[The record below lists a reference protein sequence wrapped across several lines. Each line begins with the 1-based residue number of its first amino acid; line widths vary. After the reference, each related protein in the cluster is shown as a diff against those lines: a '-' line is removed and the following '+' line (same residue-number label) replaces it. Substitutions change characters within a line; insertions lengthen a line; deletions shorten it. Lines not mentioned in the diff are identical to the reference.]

1 MVKKFVKYY
10 KPYKVLFFLDLTA
23 AFLVALCD
31 LIYPIIT
38 REMMNDYIPKG
49 NVKAVVI
56 CGLVVT
62 GVYLIRLAF
71 YYFINY
77 YGHLVGV
84 YMQADM
90 RRDLFAH
97 YQKLPFSYFDK
108 HETGELLSRLTNDLM
123 DVCELAHHGPEDLF
137 ISIVTLVASFIYLVS
152 INVHMTIVIFAFI
165 PILLLFSIKLRKN
178 MSKAF
183 MESRKKIGT
192 VNAVAENSISGIRVT
207 RAFNNEKTEKAK
219 FEKGNAEYVG
229 ARKLAYK
236 AMASFFSGT
245 GFIISML
252 NVAVLVSG
260 GICIS
265 KNLIDSA
272 DFASFIILVNIF
284 VTPLRSLVNFT
295 EQYQNGM
302 TGFKRFTE
310 IMETKCE
317 ADEKDDENS
326 LSLENVKG
334 EIEFRNVSFDYGN
347 GDVLHNV
354 SFKVEAGKSVALAG
368 SSGGGKTTVC
378 QLIPRFY
385 PHTSGEILIDGIPV
399 NRIKLSSLRENIG
412 IVQQDV
418 FLFSGTVKDNIEYGK
433 PGATMEEIRLA
444 AKKANI
450 LDFIET
456 LENGFDTQVGE
467 RGVRLS
473 GGQKQRISI
482 ARAFLKDPKILILD
496 EATSA
501 LDNVSERLIQQS
513 LEELSIGRTT
523 LTVAHRLSTISGS
536 DEIIVIND
544 GIITERGTHQEL
556 IQNGGEYAEMAKKL

>member
-1 MVKKFVKYY
+1 MIKKFVKYY
-10 KPYKVLFFLDLTA
+10 KPYKLLFALDLTA
-23 AFLVALCD
+23 AFLVAFCD
-31 LIYPIIT
+31 LIYPVIT
-38 REMMNDYIPKG
+38 RGMMNDYIPDG

-56 CGLVVT
+56 CGLVLT

-77 YGHLVGV
+77 YGHLIGV

-90 RRDLFAH
+90 RRDLFSH
-97 YQKLPFSYFDK
+97 YQRLPFSYFDK

-137 ISIVTLVASFIYLVS
+137 ISIVTLVASFVYLCT
-152 INVHMTIVIFAFI
+152 INWQMTLVIFAFI

-183 MESRKKIGT
+183 MESRKKIGYI
-192 VNAVAENSISGIRVT
+192 NAVAENSISGIRVT
-207 RAFNNEKTEKAK
+207 RAFNNEKTEKIK
-219 FEKGNAEYVG
+219 FEDGNKQYIS
-229 ARKLAYK
+229 ARTQAYK

-265 KNLIDSA
+265 KNLINAA

-302 TGFKRFTE
+302 TGFKRFLE
-310 IMETKCE
+310 IMETTGE
-317 ADEKDDENS
+317 ETSQRNLTLKD
-326 LSLENVKG
+326 VKG
-334 EIEFRNVSFDYGN
+334 EIEFKNVSFDYGN
-347 GDVLHNV
+347 GDVLHDV
-354 SFKVEAGKSVALAG
+354 SFKVEAGKKIALAG

-378 QLIPRFY
+378 QLIPCFY
-385 PHTSGEILIDGIPV
+385 PLTSGEILIDGLPV
-399 NRIKLSSLRENIG
+399 NKIELSSLRENIG

-418 FLFSGTVKDNIEYGK
+418 FLFSGTVRDNIEYGK
-433 PGATMEEIRLA
+433 PGASMEEIREA

-450 LDFIET
+450 LDFIDS

-501 LDNVSERLIQQS
+501 LDNVSEKLIQKS

-523 LTVAHRLSTISGS
+523 LTVAHRLSTIQNS
-536 DEIIVIND
+536 DEIIVINE
-544 GIITERGTHQEL
+544 GKIVEKGTHKEL
-556 IQNGGEYAEMAKKL
+556 IQNGGEYAEMASQL

>member
-1 MVKKFVKYY
+1 MIKKFIKYY
-10 KPYKVLFFLDLTA
+10 KPYKLLFSLDLVA
-23 AFLVALCD
+23 AFLVALLD

-49 NVKAVVI
+49 KVNAVLI
-56 CGLVVT
+56 CGGALVL
-62 GVYLIRLAF
+62 VYVVRLVF

-84 YMQADM
+84 YMQRDM
-90 RRDLFAH
+90 RKDLFDH

-108 HETGELLSRLTNDLM
+108 HETGEMLSRLTNDLM

-137 ISIVTLVASFIYLVS
+137 ISLVTLIASFVYLCT
-152 INVHMTIVIFAFI
+152 INWQMTAVLFAFI
-165 PILLLFSIKLRKN
+165 PLLLLFSIKLRKN

-183 MESRKKIGT
+183 MESRKKIGHI
-192 VNAVAENSISGIRVT
+192 NATAENSLSGIRVT
-207 RAFNNEKTEKAK
+207 RAFNNVKTEKDK
-219 FEKGNAEYVG
+219 FEKGNNGYVS
-229 ARKLAYK
+229 ARKQAYK

-245 GFIISML
+245 GFIISLL

-265 KNLIDSA
+265 KGLINEG
-272 DFASFIILVNIF
+272 DFASFVILVNIF

-302 TGFKRFTE
+302 TGFLRFNE
-310 IMETKCE
+310 IMETKPE
-317 ADEKDDENS
+317 DDPENS
-326 LSLENVKG
+326 VILKDIKG
-334 EIEFRNVSFDYGN
+334 DIEFKNVSFDYGN
-347 GDVLHNV
+347 GDVLKNV
-354 SFKVEAGKSVALAG
+354 SFKVTAGKSIALAG

-385 PHTSGEILIDGIPV
+385 PHSDGEILIDGIPV
-399 NRIKLSSLRENIG
+399 DKISLSSLRDNIG

-433 PGATMEEIRLA
+433 PGATMDEIKEA
-444 AKKANI
+444 ARKANI

-513 LEELSIGRTT
+513 LEELSVGRTT
-523 LTVAHRLSTISGS
+523 ITVAHRLSTIANA

-544 GIITERGTHQEL
+544 GVITEKGTHKDL
-556 IQNGGEYAEMAKKL
+556 LKKDGEYAKMAASVL

>member
-10 KPYKVLFFLDLTA
+10 KPYKLLFSLDLTA
-23 AFLVALCD
+23 AFLVALLD
-31 LIYPIIT
+31 LIYPVIT
-38 REMMNDYIPKG
+38 REMMNDFIPKG
-49 NVKAVVI
+49 NVRAVVI
-56 CGLVVT
+56 CGGILT
-62 GVYLIRLAF
+62 IAYLIRLAF

-84 YMQADM
+84 YMQSDM
-90 RRDLFAH
+90 RKDLFAH

-108 HETGELLSRLTNDLM
+108 HETGELLSRLSNDLM

-137 ISIVTLVASFIYLVS
+137 ISIVTLVASFIYLCTIS
-152 INVHMTIVIFAFI
+152 WQMTVVIFVFI

-183 MESRKKIGT
+183 MESRKKIG
-192 VNAVAENSISGIRVT
+192 VINAVAENSISGIRVT
-207 RAFNNEKTEKAK
+207 RAFNNEKTEKNK
-219 FEKGNAEYVG
+219 FDNGNTAFVS
-229 ARKLAYK
+229 ARKQAYK
-236 AMASFFSGT
+236 AMGAFFSGT

-265 KNLIDSA
+265 KNLINEA

-302 TGFKRFTE
+302 TGFKRFLE
-310 IMETKCE
+310 IMETE
-317 ADEKDDENS
+317 PENEDEDAVELKD
-326 LSLENVKG
+326 VKG
-334 EIEFRNVSFDYGN
+334 EIEFKNVSFDYGN
-347 GDVLHNV
+347 GDVLKNV
-354 SFKVEAGKSVALAG
+354 SFKVEAGKSIALAG
-368 SSGGGKTTVC
+368 ASGGGKTTVC

-385 PHTSGEILIDGIPV
+385 PHSEGEILIDGIPV
-399 NRIKLSSLRENIG
+399 DRIKLSSLRENIG

-433 PGATMEEIRLA
+433 PGASMEEIREA

-450 LDFIET
+450 LEFIET
-456 LENGFDTQVGE
+456 LEQGFDTQVGE

-501 LDNVSERLIQQS
+501 LDNVSERLIQS
-513 LEELSIGRTT
+513 ALEELSVGRTT
-523 LTVAHRLSTISGS
+523 ITVAHRLSTISGA

-544 GIITERGTHQEL
+544 GVITERGTHSEL
-556 IQNGGEYAEMAKKL
+556 IKNGGEYAEMAAFIR

>member
-1 MVKKFVKYY
+1 MLRKFVKYY
-10 KPYKVLFFLDLTA
+10 KPYKLLFSLDLGA

-31 LIYPIIT
+31 LLYPIIT
-38 REMMNDYIPKG
+38 REMMNEYIPKG
-49 NVKAVVI
+49 NVNAVLI
-56 CGLVVT
+56 CGGILI
-62 GVYLIRLAF
+62 GVYLVRLLF

-90 RRDLFAH
+90 RRDLFSH
-97 YQKLPFSYFDK
+97 FQRIPFSYFDK

-137 ISIVTLVASFIYLVS
+137 ISIVTLVASFIYLCT
-152 INVHMTIVIFAFI
+152 INVQMTLVIFAFI
-165 PILLLFSIKLRKN
+165 PVLLLFSIKLRRN

-183 MESRKKIGT
+183 LESRKKIG
-192 VNAVAENSISGIRVT
+192 VINAVAENSISGIRVA
-207 RAFNNEKTEKAK
+207 RAFNNEKTEKTK
-219 FEKGNAEYVG
+219 FEQGNKEYIS
-229 ARKLAYK
+229 ARKQAYK
-236 AMASFFSGT
+236 AMAIFFSGT

-265 KNLIDSA
+265 KGMINAA

-302 TGFKRFTE
+302 TGFKRFIE
-310 IMETKCE
+310 IMETACE
-317 ADEKDDENS
+317 KEDENAVE
-326 LSLENVKG
+326 LKDVKG

-354 SFKVEAGKSVALAG
+354 SFKVESGKSVALAG
-368 SSGGGKTTVC
+368 ASGGGKTTVC
-378 QLIPRFY
+378 QLIPKFY
-385 PHTSGEILIDGIPV
+385 PISEGEILIDGISIDK
-399 NRIKLSSLRENIG
+399 IKNSSLREHIG

-433 PGATMEEIRLA
+433 PGASMEEIKEA
-444 AKKANI
+444 ARKANI
-450 LDFIET
+450 LDFVET

-501 LDNVSERLIQQS
+501 LDNISEKLIQES
-513 LEELSIGRTT
+513 LEELCVGRTSI
-523 LTVAHRLSTISGS
+523 TVAHRLSTIAEA
-536 DEIIVIND
+536 DEIIVINE
-544 GIITERGTHQEL
+544 GKITERGTHASL
-556 IQNGGEYAEMAKKL
+556 VKNGGEYAMMARKL

>member
-1 MVKKFVKYY
+1 MLKKFVKYY
-10 KPYKVLFFLDLTA
+10 KPYKLLFSLDLVA

-49 NVKAVVI
+49 NVRAVVI
-56 CGLVVT
+56 CGIVLTVF
-62 GVYLIRLAF
+62 YLIRLAF

-77 YGHLVGV
+77 YGHLIGV

-137 ISIVTLVASFIYLVS
+137 ISIVTLVASFIYLCT
-152 INVHMTIVIFAFI
+152 INWQMTVVIFAFI

-178 MSKAF
+178 MSRAF
-183 MESRKKIGT
+183 MESRKKVGYI
-192 VNAVAENSISGIRVT
+192 NAVAENSISGVRVA
-207 RAFNNEKTEKAK
+207 RAFNNEKNEQNK
-219 FEKGNAEYVG
+219 FERGNREYVS
-229 ARKLAYK
+229 ARSQAYK
-236 AMASFFSGT
+236 AMAAFFSGT

-265 KNLIDSA
+265 KELINAA

-302 TGFKRFTE
+302 TGFKRFLE
-310 IMETKCE
+310 IMETPCE
-317 ADEKDDENS
+317 DTSKRDLKLKD
-326 LSLENVKG
+326 VKG
-334 EIEFRNVSFDYGN
+334 KIEFKNVSFDYGN
-347 GDVLHNV
+347 GEVLQNV
-354 SFKVEAGKSVALAG
+354 SFIAEAGKKIALAG

-378 QLIPRFY
+378 QLIPSFY
-385 PHTSGEILIDGIPV
+385 PITSGEIFIDDIPAS
-399 NRIKLSSLRENIG
+399 RIELSSLRENIG

-418 FLFSGTVKDNIEYGK
+418 FLFSGTVRDNIEYGK
-433 PGATMEEIRLA
+433 PGASMEEIRSA
-444 AKKANI
+444 AEKANI
-450 LDFIET
+450 LEFIET

-501 LDNVSERLIQQS
+501 LDNVSERLIQKS
-513 LEELSIGRTT
+513 LEELSVGRTT
-523 LTVAHRLSTISGS
+523 ITVAHRLSTIQNS
-536 DEIIVIND
+536 DEIIVID
-544 GIITERGTHQEL
+544 GGKITEHGTHDEL
-556 IQNGGEYAEMAKKL
+556 IKNGGEYAEMATKI

>member
-1 MVKKFVKYY
+1 MLKKFVKYY
-10 KPYKVLFFLDLTA
+10 KPYKLLFSLDLTA

-31 LIYPIIT
+31 LIYPVIT
-38 REMMNDYIPKG
+38 RGMMNEYIPSG
-49 NVKAVVI
+49 NVKAVI
-56 CGLVVT
+56 YCGLALT

-90 RRDLFAH
+90 RKDLFAH
-97 YQKLPFSYFDK
+97 YQRLPFSYFDK

-137 ISIVTLVASFIYLVS
+137 ISIVTLVASFIYLCT
-152 INVHMTIVIFAFI
+152 INWQMTVVIFAFI

-183 MESRKKIGT
+183 MESRKKIGFI
-192 VNAVAENSISGIRVT
+192 NAVAENSISGIRVA
-207 RAFNNEKTEKAK
+207 RAFNNEKNEKNK
-219 FEKGNAEYVG
+219 FQNGNNQFVD

-236 AMASFFSGT
+236 AMAAFFSGT

-265 KNLIDSA
+265 KGLIDSG

-302 TGFKRFTE
+302 TGFRRFLE
-310 IMETKCE
+310 IMETPAE
-317 ADEKDDENS
+317 SIDGRNESLKD
-326 LSLENVKG
+326 VKG
-334 EIEFRNVSFDYGN
+334 EIEFKNVSFDYGN

-354 SFKVEAGKSVALAG
+354 SFKVEAGKKIALAG

-378 QLIPRFY
+378 QLIPCFY
-385 PHTSGEILIDGIPV
+385 PINEGEIFIDGIPV
-399 NRIKLSSLRENIG
+399 SKIELSSLRENIG

-433 PGATMEEIRLA
+433 PGATMEEIREA
-444 AKKANI
+444 ARKANV
-450 LDFIET
+450 LEFVES

-501 LDNVSERLIQQS
+501 LDNVSERLIQSS
-513 LEELSIGRTT
+513 LEELSVGRTT
-523 LTVAHRLSTISGS
+523 LTVAHRLSTIKNS
-536 DEIIVIND
+536 DEIIVISD
-544 GIITERGTHQEL
+544 GKIIEKGTHEEL
-556 IQNGGEYAEMAKKL
+556 LQKGGEYAQMASTL

>member
-1 MVKKFVKYY
+1 MLKKFVKYY
-10 KPYKVLFFLDLTA
+10 KPYKLLFSLDLIA

-31 LIYPIIT
+31 LIYPVIT
-38 REMMNDYIPKG
+38 RGMMNDYIPSG
-49 NVKAVVI
+49 NVKAVVL
-56 CGLVVT
+56 CGFVLT

-77 YGHLVGV
+77 YGHLIGV

-137 ISIVTLVASFIYLVS
+137 ISIVTLVASFIYLCT
-152 INVHMTIVIFAFI
+152 INWQMTIVIFAFI
-165 PILLLFSIKLRKN
+165 PVLLIFSIKLRRN
-178 MSKAF
+178 MSRAF
-183 MESRKKIGT
+183 MESRKKIGMI
-192 VNAVAENSISGIRVT
+192 NAVAENSISGIRVT
-207 RAFNNEKTEKAK
+207 RAFNNQKTEKSK
-219 FEKGNAEYVG
+219 FENGNSEYVS

-265 KNLIDSA
+265 KNLINAA

-302 TGFKRFTE
+302 TGFKRFLE

-317 ADEKDDENS
+317 FEEENAV
-326 LSLENVKG
+326 SLENVKG
-334 EIEFRNVSFDYGN
+334 DIEFRNVSFNYGN
-347 GDVLHNV
+347 GNVLHNI
-354 SFKVEAGKSVALAG
+354 SFKVDAGKSVALAG

-385 PHTSGEILIDGIPV
+385 PHSEGEILIDGTPI

-433 PGATMEEIRLA
+433 PGATMEEIRIA

-482 ARAFLKDPKILILD
+482 ARAFLKNPKILILD

-501 LDNVSERLIQQS
+501 LDNVSERLIQKS
-513 LEELSIGRTT
+513 LEELSVGRTT
-523 LTVAHRLSTISGS
+523 LTVAHRLSTIAGA

-544 GIITERGTHQEL
+544 GVITERGTHQQL
-556 IQNGGEYAEMAKKL
+556 INNGGEYAEMANKL

>member
-1 MVKKFVKYY
+1 MLKKFVKYY
-10 KPYKVLFFLDLTA
+10 KPYKLLFSLDLTA
-23 AFLVALCD
+23 AFLVALID
-31 LIYPIIT
+31 LVYPIIT
-38 REMMNDYIPKG
+38 REMMNDYIPSG
-49 NVKAVVI
+49 NVKAVII
-56 CGLVVT
+56 CGCILA
-62 GVYLIRLAF
+62 GVYLVRLAF

-84 YMQADM
+84 YMQSDM

-137 ISIVTLVASFIYLVS
+137 ISIVTLVASFIYLCT
-152 INVHMTIVIFAFI
+152 INWQMTLVIFAFI
-165 PILLLFSIKLRKN
+165 PILLLFSIKLRRN

-183 MESRKKIGT
+183 MESRKKIGK
-192 VNAVAENSISGIRVT
+192 VNAVAENSISGVRVT
-207 RAFNNEKTEKAK
+207 RAFNSEGTEKEK
-219 FEKGNAEYVG
+219 FQKGNEEFVS
-229 ARKLAYK
+229 ARKQAYK
-236 AMASFFSGT
+236 AMGMFFSGT
-245 GFIISML
+245 GFILSML

-265 KNLIDSA
+265 KKLINEA

-284 VTPLRSLVNFT
+284 VNPLRSLVNFT

-302 TGFKRFTE
+302 TGFKRFME
-310 IMETKCE
+310 IMETPPE
-317 ADEKDDENS
+317 AEKETAFN
-326 LSLENVKG
+326 LENVKG

-347 GDVLHNV
+347 GEVLKNV
-354 SFKVEAGKSVALAG
+354 SFKVEAGKSIALAG
-368 SSGGGKTTVC
+368 SSGGGKTTIC

-385 PHTSGEILIDGIPV
+385 PTTSGEILIDGKST
-399 NRIKLSSLRENIG
+399 NDLTLHSLRKCIG

-433 PGATMEEIRLA
+433 PGASMEEIIEA
-444 AKKANI
+444 ARKANI
-450 LDFIET
+450 LEFVET

-482 ARAFLKDPKILILD
+482 ARAFLKNPKILILD

-501 LDNVSERLIQQS
+501 LDNVSERLIQKS
-513 LEELSIGRTT
+513 LEELSKGRTT
-523 LTVAHRLSTISGS
+523 ITVAHRLTTIQNS
-536 DEIIVIND
+536 DEILVIND
-544 GIITERGTHQEL
+544 GCIAERGTHDSL
-556 IQNGGEYAEMAKKL
+556 IQQNGEYAKMATFLFQ

>member
-1 MVKKFVKYY
+1 MLKKFVKYY
-10 KPYKVLFFLDLTA
+10 KPYKLLFSLDLIA

-31 LIYPIIT
+31 LIYPVIT
-38 REMMNDYIPKG
+38 REMMNDYIPSG
-49 NVKAVVI
+49 NVKAVI
-56 CGLVVT
+56 FCGFVLT

-77 YGHLVGV
+77 YGHLIGV

-137 ISIVTLVASFIYLVS
+137 ISIVTLVASFIYLCT
-152 INVHMTIVIFAFI
+152 INWQMTIVIFAFI
-165 PILLLFSIKLRKN
+165 PILLIFSIKLRRN
-178 MSKAF
+178 MSRAF
-183 MESRKKIGT
+183 MESRKKIGMI
-192 VNAVAENSISGIRVT
+192 NAVAENSISGIRVT
-207 RAFNNEKTEKAK
+207 RAFNNQKTEKSK
-219 FEKGNAEYVG
+219 FENGNSEYVS

-265 KNLIDSA
+265 KSLINAA

-302 TGFKRFTE
+302 TGFKRFLE

-317 ADEKDDENS
+317 AEEENAI
-326 LSLENVKG
+326 SLENTKG

-347 GDVLHNV
+347 GDVLHNI

-385 PHTSGEILIDGIPV
+385 PHSEGEILIDGTPI

-433 PGATMEEIRLA
+433 PGATMEEIRIA

-482 ARAFLKDPKILILD
+482 ARAFLKNPKILILD

-501 LDNVSERLIQQS
+501 LDNVSERLIQKS

-523 LTVAHRLSTISGS
+523 LTVAHRLSTISGA

-544 GIITERGTHQEL
+544 GIITERGTHQQL
-556 IQNGGEYAEMAKKL
+556 INNGGEYAEMANKL

>member
-1 MVKKFVKYY
+1 MLKKFVKYY
-10 KPYKVLFFLDLTA
+10 KPYKLLFSLDLVA

-38 REMMNDYIPKG
+38 REMMNDYIPQG
-49 NVKAVVI
+49 NVRAVVI
-56 CGLVVT
+56 CGIVLTVF
-62 GVYLIRLAF
+62 YLIRLAF

-77 YGHLVGV
+77 YGHLIGV

-137 ISIVTLVASFIYLVS
+137 ISIVTLVASFIYLCT
-152 INVHMTIVIFAFI
+152 INWQMTVVIFAFI

-178 MSKAF
+178 MSRAF
-183 MESRKKIGT
+183 MESRKKVGYI
-192 VNAVAENSISGIRVT
+192 NAVAENSISGVRVA
-207 RAFNNEKTEKAK
+207 RAFNNEKNEQNK
-219 FEKGNAEYVG
+219 FERGNGEYVS
-229 ARKLAYK
+229 ARSQAYK
-236 AMASFFSGT
+236 AMAAFFSGT

-265 KNLIDSA
+265 KELINAA

-302 TGFKRFTE
+302 TGFKRFLE
-310 IMETKCE
+310 IMETPCE
-317 ADEKDDENS
+317 DTSKRDLKLKD
-326 LSLENVKG
+326 VKG
-334 EIEFRNVSFDYGN
+334 KIEFKNVSFDYGN
-347 GDVLHNV
+347 GEVLQNV
-354 SFKVEAGKSVALAG
+354 SFIAEAGKKIALAG

-378 QLIPRFY
+378 QLIPSFY
-385 PHTSGEILIDGIPV
+385 PITSGEIFIDDVPAS
-399 NRIKLSSLRENIG
+399 RIELSSLRENIG

-418 FLFSGTVKDNIEYGK
+418 FLFSGTVRDNIEYGK
-433 PGATMEEIRLA
+433 PGASMEEIRSA
-444 AKKANI
+444 AEKANI
-450 LDFIET
+450 LEFIET

-501 LDNVSERLIQQS
+501 LDNVSERLIQKS
-513 LEELSIGRTT
+513 LEELSVGRTT
-523 LTVAHRLSTISGS
+523 ITVAHRLSTIQNS
-536 DEIIVIND
+536 DEIIVIGD
-544 GIITERGTHQEL
+544 GKITEQGTHDEL
-556 IQNGGEYAEMAKKL
+556 IKKGGEYAQMATNL

>member
-1 MVKKFVKYY
+1 
-10 KPYKVLFFLDLTA
+10 
-23 AFLVALCD
+23 
-31 LIYPIIT
+31 
-38 REMMNDYIPKG
+38 MNEYIPNG
-49 NVKAVVI
+49 NVKAVVL
-56 CGLVVT
+56 CGLILT

-77 YGHLVGV
+77 YGHLIGV

-90 RRDLFAH
+90 RRDLFSH

-137 ISIVTLVASFIYLVS
+137 ISIVTLLASFVYLCT
-152 INVHMTIVIFAFI
+152 INWQMTLVIFAFI
-165 PILLLFSIKLRKN
+165 PILLLFSIKLRRN
-178 MSKAF
+178 MSNAF
-183 MESRKKIGT
+183 MESRKKIGFI
-192 VNAVAENSISGIRVT
+192 NAVAENSISGIRVT
-207 RAFNNEKTEKAK
+207 RAFNNEKTEKEK
-219 FEKGNAEYVG
+219 FESGNEEYVG

-265 KNLIDSA
+265 KSMINAA

-302 TGFKRFTE
+302 TGFKRFLE
-310 IMETKCE
+310 IMETAGESEEHRDIK
-317 ADEKDDENS
+317 
-326 LSLENVKG
+326 LENVKG
-334 EIEFRNVSFDYGN
+334 EIEFKNVSFDYGN
-347 GDVLHNV
+347 GNVLRNV
-354 SFKVEAGKSVALAG
+354 SFKAEAGKKIALAG

-378 QLIPRFY
+378 QLIPCFY
-385 PHTSGEILIDGIPV
+385 PLTEGEILIDGKSI
-399 NRIKLSSLRENIG
+399 NRIELSSLRENIG

-433 PGATMEEIRLA
+433 PGASMEEIKEA

-450 LDFIET
+450 LEFVES

-501 LDNVSERLIQQS
+501 LDNVSERLIQKS

-523 LTVAHRLSTISGS
+523 LTVAHRLSTIQNS

-544 GIITERGTHQEL
+544 GVITERGTHNQL
-556 IQNGGEYAEMAKKL
+556 INNGGEYSEMAKNL

>member
-1 MVKKFVKYY
+1 MLKKFVKYY
-10 KPYKVLFFLDLTA
+10 KPYKLLFSCDLIA

-38 REMMNDYIPKG
+38 REMMNDYIPDG
-49 NVKAVVI
+49 NVRAVVI
-56 CGLVVT
+56 CGIILTVFYVV
-62 GVYLIRLAF
+62 RLAF

-90 RRDLFAH
+90 RRDLFSH

-137 ISIVTLVASFIYLVS
+137 ISIVTLVASFIYLCT
-152 INVHMTIVIFAFI
+152 INWQMTIVIFAFI
-165 PILLLFSIKLRKN
+165 PVLLLFSIKLRRN
-178 MSKAF
+178 MSRAF
-183 MESRKKIGT
+183 MESRKKIGYI
-192 VNAVAENSISGIRVT
+192 NAVAENSISGIRVA
-207 RAFNNEKTEKAK
+207 RAFNNEKTEQNK
-219 FEKGNAEYVG
+219 FEHGNCEYVG

-236 AMASFFSGT
+236 AMAAFFSGT

-265 KNLIDSA
+265 KELINAA

-302 TGFKRFTE
+302 TGFKRFLE
-310 IMETKCE
+310 IMETPAEDTSKR
-317 ADEKDDENS
+317 DLTLKD
-326 LSLENVKG
+326 VKG
-334 EIEFRNVSFDYGN
+334 KIEFKNVSFDYGN
-347 GDVLHNV
+347 GDVLQNV
-354 SFKVEAGKSVALAG
+354 SFVADAGKKIALAG

-378 QLIPRFY
+378 QLIPCFY
-385 PHTSGEILIDGIPV
+385 PITEGEIFIDDIPAS
-399 NRIKLSSLRENIG
+399 RITLSSLRENIG

-433 PGATMEEIRLA
+433 PGASMEEIRIA
-444 AKKANI
+444 AEKANI
-450 LDFIET
+450 LEFIET

-501 LDNVSERLIQQS
+501 LDNVSERLIQKS
-513 LEELSIGRTT
+513 LEELSVGRTT
-523 LTVAHRLSTISGS
+523 ITVAHRLSTIQNS
-536 DEIIVIND
+536 DEIIVI
-544 GIITERGTHQEL
+544 GGGKITERGTHDQL
-556 IQNGGEYAEMAKKL
+556 INNGGEYSKMASFL